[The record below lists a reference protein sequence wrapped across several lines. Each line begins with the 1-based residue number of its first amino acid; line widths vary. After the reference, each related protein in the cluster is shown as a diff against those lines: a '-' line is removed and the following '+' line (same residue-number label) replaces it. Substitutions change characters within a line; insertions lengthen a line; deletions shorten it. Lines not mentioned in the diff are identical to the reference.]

1 MAFGLLVALNKL
13 GKNMAGVEVKPLKK
27 VNKPYKI
34 RREGSF
40 LLVGLNEEQAMKML
54 LMFLSV
60 AILSG
65 CGGGFV
71 THMNKD
77 SVSIQWDGLTSDLES
92 VTTQAQEKCA
102 VFGRKAVFVV
112 DDGVYS
118 FGRRL
123 TNFKCVASQKKI
135 IGKTLNDYR

>member
-1 MAFGLLVALNKL
+1 
-13 GKNMAGVEVKPLKK
+13 
-27 VNKPYKI
+27 
-34 RREGSF
+34 
-40 LLVGLNEEQAMKML
+40 MKTL

-60 AILSG
+60 AILSS
-65 CGGGFV
+65 CGGGLV

-92 VTTQAQEKCA
+92 VTKQAQEKCA
-102 VFGRKAVFVV
+102 VFGSKAVFVV

-123 TNFKCVASQKKI
+123 ANFKCVVSQKKI
-135 IGKTLNDYR
+135 TGKTLNDYR

>member
-1 MAFGLLVALNKL
+1 
-13 GKNMAGVEVKPLKK
+13 
-27 VNKPYKI
+27 
-34 RREGSF
+34 
-40 LLVGLNEEQAMKML
+40 MKTL

-60 AILSG
+60 AILSS

-77 SVSIQWDGLTSDLES
+77 SVSIQWDGLISDLES
-92 VTTQAQEKCA
+92 VTKQAQEKCA

-112 DDGVYS
+112 DDGIYS

-123 TNFKCVASQKKI
+123 ANFKCVVSSVKEKR
-135 IGKTLNDYR
+135 KTLKDYR

>member
-1 MAFGLLVALNKL
+1 
-13 GKNMAGVEVKPLKK
+13 
-27 VNKPYKI
+27 
-34 RREGSF
+34 
-40 LLVGLNEEQAMKML
+40 MKTL

-65 CGGGFV
+65 CGGGLV

-92 VTTQAQEKCA
+92 VTKQAQEKCA
-102 VFGRKAVFVV
+102 VFSRKAVFVV

-123 TNFKCVASQKKI
+123 ANFKCVVSQKKI
-135 IGKTLNDYR
+135 TGKTLNDYR

>member
-1 MAFGLLVALNKL
+1 
-13 GKNMAGVEVKPLKK
+13 
-27 VNKPYKI
+27 
-34 RREGSF
+34 
-40 LLVGLNEEQAMKML
+40 MKTL

-60 AILSG
+60 AILSS

-92 VTTQAQEKCA
+92 VTKQAQEKCA
-102 VFGRKAVFVV
+102 VFGRMAVLVI

-123 TNFKCVASQKKI
+123 ANFKCVLLQKKI
-135 IGKTLNDYR
+135 TGKTLNDYR

>member
-1 MAFGLLVALNKL
+1 
-13 GKNMAGVEVKPLKK
+13 
-27 VNKPYKI
+27 
-34 RREGSF
+34 
-40 LLVGLNEEQAMKML
+40 MKML
-54 LMFLSV
+54 LICLSV
-60 AILSG
+60 AILSS
-65 CGGGFV
+65 CGGGLV

-92 VTTQAQEKCA
+92 VTKQAQEKCA

-123 TNFKCVASQKKI
+123 ANFKCVLSQKKI
-135 IGKTLNDYR
+135 TGKTLNDYR